1 MSATSINQETM
12 STAESLFCY
21 NYRVILPNM
30 FLALIRESH
39 SIVHRVYC
47 FGFDPEGIA
56 AQRETRFDAEL
67 VLRVNSEL
75 PVLRHS
81 YDRHT
86 FEYVVPTPPN
96 VSRRQAVTLI
106 SQLIERSNDF
116 HHVFLEDVE
125 LIDGRAI
132 LSFGS

>member
-1 MSATSINQETM
+1 MSTTATNQETI
-12 STAESLFCY
+12 STIETIFCY
-21 NYRVILPNM
+21 NHRIILPNK
-30 FLALIRESH
+30 FLASIRESH
-39 SIVHRVYC
+39 TVVHRVYC

-56 AQRETRFDAEL
+56 AQRETRFDSDL

-86 FEYVVPTPPN
+86 FEYIVPTPPN
-96 VSRRQAVTLI
+96 VSRRQAVMLI
-106 SQLIERSNDF
+106 SNLIERSNDF

-125 LIDGRAI
+125 LIDGRAF

>member
-1 MSATSINQETM
+1 MSTTVTNQENI
-12 STAESLFCY
+12 STTETLFCH
-21 NYRVILPNM
+21 NYRVILPNR
-30 FLALIRESH
+30 FLALIMDSH

-75 PVLRHS
+75 PVMRHS

-96 VSRRQAVTLI
+96 VSRRQAVMLI
-106 SQLIERSNDF
+106 SNLIERSNDF